1 MLSLG
6 ALSFA
11 VPWLLVALAALPVLW
26 WLLRAVPPAPVRVAF
41 PAIRLLFGLPQHEE
55 TPHRTPWWLLAMRLL
70 LAALVILALAHP
82 ILDAGRVLRGNGPL
96 VMVIDNGWTGGANWN
111 ERQDTAMALIDE
123 AARENRTV
131 YIATTAQ
138 SVERTELPLRPLS
151 PAEARDRIRSIA
163 PMPWAADYAPVRA
176 RIEAL
181 ELSRP
186 ATAIWLSSGLDAP
199 DDKPADAGAAAL
211 ELALQRL
218 GALRYVHPASA
229 DQPLVIATTESAP
242 DGIRIRVMRVD
253 GGGARS
259 AALIASDDEGRL
271 LGREA
276 FTFDDRAETADV
288 LLAMPSELR
297 NRIARVGV
305 EGANHAGAVLLFDEN
320 LRRRPVGIVSGD
332 SAQLDQPLIGNAF
345 YLNRALEPFAE
356 VRNGTV
362 EALLERRLA
371 MMVLSDIG
379 TLTETEIDR
388 LESWIADGGVLV
400 RFAGPNLA
408 DGSDRLLPVDLRR
421 GGRVFGGVMSWDQ
434 PSRLSPFDETSP
446 FAGLAPSDEI
456 IVRRQVLA
464 QPSPELASKTWARL
478 EDGTPLVTG
487 EKRDDGWLV
496 LFHTTA
502 NAEWSSLAF
511 SGLYVDMLRRLVAL
525 SQGVAADSI
534 ASRPL
539 PPLSTLD
546 GFGRLSEPPNTSRPL
561 PAGVGE
567 NVTPGPQTPPGFYGT
582 AQSRRAINLG
592 PSLAPR
598 IFDRH
603 ASGVETV
610 EYGPTLQRELRVW
623 FLVAAFGLLLADFII
638 SLVLRGLTPRVTR
651 AAATAAICLALAGGL
666 TGTLSI
672 IGATPVWAQSS
683 DRFALE
689 ATKDTRLGYILTGDT
704 KVDET
709 SRAGLA
715 GLGQILARRTSV
727 VPGAPIGLDVERDEL
742 AFFPLIYW
750 PMTERQA
757 TLSDGARARINSFL
771 RNGGTILFDTRDQN
785 LSGIG
790 GVGPGT
796 QTLRAMVEGLDIP
809 ALLEIPAGHVLTKA
823 FYLLHE
829 FPGRWEGGR
838 LFVQKPDERVND
850 GVSSVIIG
858 ANDFAGA
865 WAIDATGRPLFSVM
879 PGSARQRE
887 LAFRFGVN
895 LVMYALTGNYKA
907 DQVHV
912 DEILERLGQ

>member
-1 MLSLG
+1 MLSIG

-11 VPWLLVALAALPVLW
+11 VPWLLPALAALPVLW

-55 TPHRTPWWLLAMRLL
+55 TPHRTPWWLLALRLL
-70 LAALVILALAHP
+70 LATLIILALAHP
-82 ILDAGRVLRGNGPL
+82 IIDPGRILRGNGPL
-96 VMVIDNGWTGGANWN
+96 VMVIDNGWTGGANWD
-111 ERQDTAMALIDE
+111 ERQDTANALIDE
-123 AARENRTV
+123 AARDNRTI
-131 YIATTAQ
+131 YIATTAP
-138 SVERTELPLRPLS
+138 SAARTEDILRPMS
-151 PAEARDRIRSIA
+151 PAEARNQIRSIA
-163 PMPWAADYAPVRA
+163 PHPWVADYAKVHA
-176 RIEAL
+176 QIEAL

-186 ATAIWLSSGLDAP
+186 AAAIWLSSGLDAP
-199 DDKPADAGAAAL
+199 ESAGTDGNAKSL

-218 GALRYVHPASA
+218 GSLRYVHPAQA
-229 DQPLVIATTESAP
+229 DQPLVVSGTESSP
-242 DGIRIRVMRVD
+242 DGIRVRVERVNTD
-253 GGGARS
+253 GPRA
-259 AALIASDDEGRL
+259 AALIANDEGGQL
-271 LGREA
+271 LGRA
-276 FTFDDRAETADV
+276 PFTFDDGADIADV
-288 LLAMPSELR
+288 PLAMPSELR
-297 NRIARVGV
+297 NRVARIAI
-305 EGANHAGAVLLFDEN
+305 EGARHAGAVMLFDES

-332 SAQLDQPLIGNAF
+332 TAQLNQPLIGNVF

-362 EALLERRLA
+362 EKLLERRLA
-371 MMVLSDIG
+371 VMILSDIG
-379 TLTETEIDR
+379 TLTETEISR
-388 LESWIADGGVLV
+388 LEAWIADGGVLV

-421 GGRVFGGVMSWDQ
+421 GGRVFGGVMSWEQ
-434 PSRLSPFDETSP
+434 PSRLAAFEKTSP
-446 FAGLAPSDEI
+446 FAGLIPSDEI

-464 QPSPELASKTWARL
+464 QPSPELASKTWGRL

-487 EKRDDGWLV
+487 ERRADGWLV

-525 SQGVAADSI
+525 SQGVAVDSI
-534 ASRPL
+534 ATRPL

-546 GFGRLSEPPNTSRPL
+546 GFGQLSEPANTSRPL
-561 PAGVGE
+561 PAGVGDD
-567 NVTPGPQTPPGFYGT
+567 VTPGPQTPPGFYGL
-582 AQSRRAINLG
+582 AQSRRAVNLG

-598 IFDRH
+598 LFDTH
-603 ASGVETV
+603 APGVETAT
-610 EYGPTLQRELRVW
+610 YGPALQLELRVW
-623 FLVAAFGLLLADFII
+623 FLIAAFGLLLADFII
-638 SLVLRGLTPRVTR
+638 SLILRGLTPRLSR
-651 AAATAAICLALAGGL
+651 AAATTAICLALAGGL
-666 TGTLSI
+666 LGTNTTQ
-672 IGATPVWAQSS
+672 GWAKSS
-683 DRFALE
+683 DQFALE
-689 ATKDTRLGYILTGDT
+689 ATKDTRLGYVLTGDT
-704 KVDET
+704 KIDET

-727 VPGAPIGLDVERDEL
+727 VPGAPIGLDVERDEP

-757 TLSDGARARINSFL
+757 PLSDGARARINAFL
-771 RNGGTILFDTRDQN
+771 RNGGTILFDTRDQK

-796 QTLRAMVEGLDIP
+796 RTLRATVEGLDIP
-809 ALLEIPAGHVLTKA
+809 ALREIPPGHVLTKA
-823 FYLLHE
+823 FYLLQE
-829 FPGRWEGGR
+829 FPGRWKGGR
-838 LFVQKPDERVND
+838 LFVQQPDERVND

-865 WAIDATGRPLFSVM
+865 WAIDATGRPMFPVM